1 MLSIEIHNIYIV
13 RQIHSAH
20 AQPLL
25 RNNFIATCRKH
36 ALEIEN
42 QLIAS
47 ERMWCL
53 AKTTEPLDTGAAET
67 KKS

>member
-1 MLSIEIHNIYIV
+1 MLSIEIHNVYIV
-13 RQIHSAH
+13 HSAH

-36 ALEIEN
+36 ALEIEIS
-42 QLIAS
+42 LAS